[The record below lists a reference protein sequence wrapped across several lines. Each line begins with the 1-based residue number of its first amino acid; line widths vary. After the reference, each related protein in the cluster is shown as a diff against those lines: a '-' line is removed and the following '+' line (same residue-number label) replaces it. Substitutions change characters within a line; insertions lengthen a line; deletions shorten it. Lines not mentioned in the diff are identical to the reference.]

1 MQKLLG
7 SMTSLLRRDV
17 AAPLMTSFPSVGVT
31 CPPLSM
37 FARRMPA
44 PCGPLARAGLVPP
57 AAAAGPLVRGGP
69 PMVRPVVW
77 PPAAVVAGR
86 RAPLTASAS
95 APLLGGSRARGKGG
109 AAGDARAGAQAAPV
123 SRLELLTVAALRDE
137 CRRRR
142 LPTGGPK
149 PNLVRRLQQSD
160 VDAAALSG
168 AAPTYLMT
176 ATSTATVPAGTAPRP
191 PVPAPPPVS
200 VSSTA
205 GPKSSLPVAT
215 STPSEEARASLS
227 QSQAIVARILSIR
240 AAQRQRSA
248 ELAAAAAACSSTSS
262 PPLSSSSLS
271 SSVAA
276 GGLTSTCSTSTVVAS
291 SAAAPVTVASTSRTP
306 TSEVLAA
313 AIARSMCA
321 AAVTLPQFNVPRP
334 AALAA
339 QLTNRINAVGHVTTD
354 SQQVPG
360 QRPGQKGQG
369 HGERCM
375 RQTEPVGRQQEQLCQ
390 GRPVQGQNVGQ
401 IWDAESQETLC
412 RQQQMLIFE
421 LRRQLEQSRRALIE
435 AQATS
440 AGGGDQL
447 QVQVPC
453 VAGEPGLDLAAA
465 SPVKPPS
472 SLPIIDARKR
482 LLLYRFGFNLV
493 YLTTSVQL

>member
-95 APLLGGSRARGKGG
+95 APLLGGSRARGKG

-168 AAPTYLMT
+168 GGAGPTYLMT

-262 PPLSSSSLS
+262 PPSSSSSLS

-276 GGLTSTCSTSTVVAS
+276 GGLTPTCSTSTVVAS

-375 RQTEPVGRQQEQLCQ
+375 RQTEPVGLQQEQLCH

-447 QVQVPC
+447 D
-453 VAGEPGLDLAAA
+453 VACA
-465 SPVKPPS
+465 S
-472 SLPIIDARKR
+472 INAR
-482 LLLYRFGFNLV
+482 
-493 YLTTSVQL
+493 SP